1 MKESKEFLT
10 EQIITYLGNKRSL
23 LDFIGASVELVK
35 NSLGKNKISSFD
47 VFSGSGIVARY
58 LKQHSD
64 VLYCNDLEGYS
75 KTINK
80 CYLTNKCDIDNE
92 ELNKWFSFLKNKL
105 EKEPLLEDGFIRRL
119 YSPLNDEDIKDGERV
134 FYTSR
139 NARYI
144 DTARQTIETIPEPF
158 KTLFLA
164 PLLYEAST
172 KNNTGGVFK
181 GFYKNS
187 ETKRGQFGGNG
198 RNALKRIMANIE
210 IKKPVLSN
218 FNCEVHVL
226 QGDSN
231 EVCKKIPHVDLAYL
245 DPPYNQHPYSS
256 NYFMLNLINDYKEP
270 KEISKV
276 SGIPINWNKSNYN
289 KKQSAI
295 ASLQDLCK
303 NIDASYLLIS
313 FNSEGFVS
321 YEEMVDMLKKLGRVK
336 TFDHEYNVFRAC
348 RNLRDRDIHVVEYLF
363 LLEKE
368 KRHDRR
374 CSKKEDISV

>member
-1 MKESKEFLT
+1 MKENQKYLS

-35 NSLGKNKISSFD
+35 KTLKKDKISCFD
-47 VFSGSGIVARY
+47 VFSGSGVVARY
-58 LKQHSD
+58 LKQHSS

-75 KTINK
+75 KTINE
-80 CYLTNKCDIDNE
+80 CYLMNKSEVNE
-92 ELNKWFSFLKNKL
+92 EELDKWFLFLKNRL
-105 EKEPLLEDGFIRRL
+105 DNEPLLDNGFIRKL
-119 YSPLNDEDIKDGERV
+119 YSPADDNNIKDGERV

-139 NARYI
+139 NACYI
-144 DTARQTIETIPEPF
+144 DTARQTLETVPEPF
-158 KTLFLA
+158 KTLLLA

-172 KNNTGGVFK
+172 KNNTSGVFK

-198 RNALKRIMANIE
+198 KNALKRILADIE
-210 IKKPVLSN
+210 IKKPVFSN
-218 FNCEVHVL
+218 FDCECHVL

-231 EVCKKIPHVDLAYL
+231 KICKTIPHVDLAYL

-256 NYFMLNLINDYKEP
+256 NYFMLNLINDYNEP
-270 KEISKV
+270 KDISKV
-276 SGIPINWNKSNYN
+276 SGIPAGWNKSNYN
-289 KKQSAI
+289 KKQTALD
-295 ASLQDLCK
+295 SLEDLCR

-313 FNSEGFVS
+313 FNSEGFVG
-321 YEEMVDMLKKLGRVK
+321 YNEMVGMLEKLGRVK
-336 TFDHEYNVFRAC
+336 TFDHKYNVFRAC

-368 KRHDRR
+368 MRHDRGR
-374 CSKKEDISV
+374 SKKEDSSI